1 MFIMKK
7 KLVAVISLFVIILIG
22 GYTVYSS
29 QNNVK
34 LSDLV
39 LANVEALAEYESPD
53 VEITCNGKKNT
64 PPGRCWH
71 QYADCD
77 LGWFHHPEDCRFS
90 GSMSDTCLTPCE

>member
-7 KLVAVISLFVIILIG
+7 KLVAVISLFVIMLIG

-53 VEITCNGKKNT
+53 VEITCNGKKILLLVDA
-64 PPGRCWH
+64 GI
-71 QYADCD
+71 
-77 LGWFHHPEDCRFS
+77 
-90 GSMSDTCLTPCE
+90 SMMIVI

>member
-53 VEITCNGKKNT
+53 VEMTCNGKQNT
-64 PPGRCWH
+64 PRGSCWH
-71 QYADCD
+71 QYDD
-77 LGWFHHPEDCRFS
+77 
-90 GSMSDTCLTPCE
+90 

>member
-71 QYADCD
+71 QYDDCD
-77 LGWFHHPEDCRFS
+77 LGWFHHPEDCDF
-90 GSMSDTCLTPCE
+90 LVV

>member
-53 VEITCNGKKNT
+53 VEITCNGKKYSS
-64 PPGRCWH
+64 W
-71 QYADCD
+71 
-77 LGWFHHPEDCRFS
+77 
-90 GSMSDTCLTPCE
+90 

>member
-1 MFIMKK
+1 MKK

-64 PPGRCWH
+64 PPGR
-71 QYADCD
+71 
-77 LGWFHHPEDCRFS
+77 
-90 GSMSDTCLTPCE
+90 

>member
-71 QYADCD
+71 QYDDCD
-77 LGWFHHPEDCRFS
+77 LGWFHQIADF
-90 GSMSDTCLTPCE
+90 LVV

>member
-71 QYADCD
+71 QYDD
-77 LGWFHHPEDCRFS
+77 
-90 GSMSDTCLTPCE
+90 

>member
-53 VEITCNGKKNT
+53 VEITCNGTKNT

-71 QYADCD
+71 QYA
-77 LGWFHHPEDCRFS
+77 HPEDCRFS

>member
-53 VEITCNGKKNT
+53 VEITCNGQKILLLVDAGISMLIVIWGGFIILKI
-64 PPGRCWH
+64 
-71 QYADCD
+71 ADF
-77 LGWFHHPEDCRFS
+77 LVV
-90 GSMSDTCLTPCE
+90 

>member
-53 VEITCNGKKNT
+53 VEITCNGTKILLLVDAGISMLIVIWGGFIILKI
-64 PPGRCWH
+64 
-71 QYADCD
+71 ADF
-77 LGWFHHPEDCRFS
+77 LVV
-90 GSMSDTCLTPCE
+90 

>member
-71 QYADCD
+71 QYDDCD
-77 LGWFHHPEDCRFS
+77 LGWFHHPEVCRFS

>member
-39 LANVEALAEYESPD
+39 LANVEALARWEGDTNKVEERCESCTN
-53 VEITCNGKKNT
+53 IYGT
-64 PPGRCWH
+64 PGV
-71 QYADCD
+71 
-77 LGWFHHPEDCRFS
+77 RFYCVS
-90 GSMSDTCLTPCE
+90 GSGGCFDSNCVAGSCG

>member
-71 QYADCD
+71 
-77 LGWFHHPEDCRFS
+77 L
-90 GSMSDTCLTPCE
+90 

>member
-53 VEITCNGKKNT
+53 VEITCNGKK
-64 PPGRCWH
+64 RCV
-71 QYADCD
+71 
-77 LGWFHHPEDCRFS
+77 
-90 GSMSDTCLTPCE
+90 

>member
-39 LANVEALAEYESPD
+39 FLMLKLLVM
-53 VEITCNGKKNT
+53 GKKILLLVDA
-64 PPGRCWH
+64 GI
-71 QYADCD
+71 
-77 LGWFHHPEDCRFS
+77 
-90 GSMSDTCLTPCE
+90 SMMIVI

>member
-71 QYADCD
+71 QYDD
-77 LGWFHHPEDCRFS
+77 WI
-90 GSMSDTCLTPCE
+90 

>member
-39 LANVEALAEYESPD
+39 LANVEA
-53 VEITCNGKKNT
+53 
-64 PPGRCWH
+64 
-71 QYADCD
+71 
-77 LGWFHHPEDCRFS
+77 
-90 GSMSDTCLTPCE
+90 

>member
-1 MFIMKK
+1 MKK

-53 VEITCNGKKNT
+53 VEITCNGTKILLLVDAGISMLIVIWGGFIILKI
-64 PPGRCWH
+64 
-71 QYADCD
+71 ADF
-77 LGWFHHPEDCRFS
+77 LVV
-90 GSMSDTCLTPCE
+90 

>member
-53 VEITCNGKKNT
+53 VEIN
-64 PPGRCWH
+64 
-71 QYADCD
+71 CD